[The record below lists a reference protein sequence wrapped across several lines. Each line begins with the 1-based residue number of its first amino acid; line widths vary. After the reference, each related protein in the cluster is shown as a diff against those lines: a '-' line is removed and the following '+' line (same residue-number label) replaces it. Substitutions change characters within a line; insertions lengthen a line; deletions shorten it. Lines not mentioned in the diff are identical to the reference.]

1 MLASEAISSPKAGP
15 PIRLRPIVRLGLIFL
30 VAAVLVT
37 VFMTIESRGNWD
49 FVIPFRGRKVVAI
62 TVVAAA
68 ISIST
73 VIFQTITGNRILT
86 PSIMGFDSLY
96 MLIQTVFVF
105 TIGGTRLLQMD
116 PKLRFMV
123 DVIVMVLF
131 SGVLFWWLFIKA
143 NRTLHLLVL
152 IGIIF
157 GILFRSFTSLLQRM
171 IDPTD
176 FAVLQDVGFA
186 SFNSVDPTLVALS
199 AALVVTVAIVIAF
212 RNRILDAMMLGRAPA
227 ISIGVEYQK
236 EIMIVLSMTAVLVSV
251 STALVGP
258 ITFFGLLVAHLA
270 YQTIGSS
277 AHRYTIPAATLYAVI
292 FLIGGQMILER
303 VFNFNSSLSVMVE
316 FVGGLLF
323 IILLLKASSK

>member
-1 MLASEAISSPKAGP
+1 MLTSEAISSPKAGP
-15 PIRLRPIVRLGLIFL
+15 PIQLKPIVRLGLILL
-30 VAAVLVT
+30 VALALIT

-49 FVIPFRGRKVVAI
+49 FVIPFRGRKVMAIIIVA
-62 TVVAAA
+62 TA
-68 ISIST
+68 IAVST

-105 TIGGTRLLQMD
+105 SIGGSNLLQVD
-116 PKLRFMV
+116 AKLRFLV
-123 DVIVMVLF
+123 DVIVMVIF
-131 SGVLFWWLFIKA
+131 SGLLFWWLFIKA

-157 GILFRSFTSLLQRM
+157 GVLFRSFTSLLQRM

-176 FAVLQDVGFA
+176 FAVLQDTGFA
-186 SFNSVDPTLVALS
+186 SFNSVDPTLVGLS
-199 AALVVTVAIVIAF
+199 AAIVGTVLIVVAF
-212 RNRILDAMMLGRAPA
+212 RNRILDAMLLGRAPA
-227 ISIGVEYQK
+227 ISIGVEYQR
-236 EIMIVLSMTAVLVSV
+236 EVMIVLSITAVLVSV

-270 YQTIGSS
+270 YQTVGSS
-277 AHRYTIPAATLYAVI
+277 AHRFTIPAATLYAVI

-323 IILLLKASSK
+323 ILLLLKASSK

>member
-1 MLASEAISSPKAGP
+1 MLTSEAISAPEPGP
-15 PIRLRPIVRLGLIFL
+15 PIRLSPIIRLGIILVVTLALIS
-30 VAAVLVT
+30 

-49 FVIPFRGRKVVAI
+49 FVLPFRGRKVLAI
-62 TVVAAA
+62 VVVATA
-68 ISIST
+68 ISVST

-96 MLIQTVFVF
+96 MLIQTIMVFSV
-105 TIGGTRLLQMD
+105 GGASLLQID
-116 PKLRFMV
+116 PKLRFLV
-123 DVIVMVLF
+123 DVIFMVIF
-131 SGVLFWWLFIKA
+131 SGLLFWWLFIKA

-157 GILFRSFTSLLQRM
+157 GVLFRSFTSLLQRM

-176 FAVLQDVGFA
+176 FAILQDAGFA
-186 SFNSVDPTLVALS
+186 SFNSVDPTLVGLS
-199 AALVVTVAIVIAF
+199 AAIVGTVLFVVAF
-212 RNRILDAMMLGRAPA
+212 RNRVLDAMMLGRAPA
-227 ISIGVEYQK
+227 ISIGVEYQR
-236 EIMIVLSMTAVLVSV
+236 EVMIVLSVTAVLVSV

-316 FVGGLLF
+316 FAGGLLF
-323 IILLLKASSK
+323 ILLLLKASSK

>member
-1 MLASEAISSPKAGP
+1 MLTSEAITSPKPGP
-15 PIRLRPIVRLGLIFL
+15 PIRLQPIVRLGIIFL
-30 VAAVLVT
+30 VALVLVGI
-37 VFMTIESRGNWD
+37 FMTIQSRGNWD
-49 FVIPFRGRKVVAI
+49 FIIPFRGRKVLAIVVVATAI
-62 TVVAAA
+62 SVSTVV
-68 ISIST
+68 
-73 VIFQTITGNRILT
+73 FQTITGNRILT

-105 TIGGTRLLQMD
+105 SIGGANLLQMD
-116 PKLRFMV
+116 PKARFLV
-123 DVIVMVLF
+123 DVIVMVIF
-131 SGVLFWWLFIKA
+131 SGLLFWWLFIKA

-157 GILFRSFTSLLQRM
+157 GVLFRSFTSLLQRM

-176 FAVLQDVGFA
+176 FAVLQDTGFA
-186 SFNSVDPTLVALS
+186 SFNSVDPTLVGLS
-199 AALVVTVAIVIAF
+199 AAIVATVLIVVAF

-227 ISIGVEYQK
+227 ISIGVEYQR
-236 EIMIVLSMTAVLVSV
+236 EVMIVLSMTAVLVSV

-270 YQTIGSS
+270 YQTVGSS

-292 FLIGGQMILER
+292 FLIGGQMVLER

-323 IILLLKASSK
+323 ILLLLKASSK

>member
-1 MLASEAISSPKAGP
+1 MLASEAISSPKPGP

-30 VAAVLVT
+30 AALALVV

-49 FVIPFRGRKVVAI
+49 FVLPFRGRKVLAI
-62 TVVAAA
+62 VVVATA
-68 ISIST
+68 ISVST
-73 VIFQTITGNRILT
+73 IIFQTITGNRILT

-96 MLIQTVFVF
+96 MLIQTIFVF
-105 TIGGTRLLQMD
+105 TIGGTNLLQLD
-116 PKLRFMV
+116 PKVRFLV
-123 DVIVMVLF
+123 DVIVMVVF
-131 SGVLFWWLFIKA
+131 SGLLFWWLFIKA

-157 GILFRSFTSLLQRM
+157 GVLFRSFTSLLQRM

-176 FAVLQDVGFA
+176 FAILQDTGFA
-186 SFNSVDPTLVALS
+186 SFNSVDTTLVGLS
-199 AALVVTVAIVIAF
+199 AGILGTVLIVVAF
-212 RNRILDAMMLGRAPA
+212 RNRILDAMLLGRAPA
-227 ISIGVEYQK
+227 ISIGVEYQR
-236 EIMIVLSMTAVLVSV
+236 EVMIVLTMTAILVSV

-270 YQTIGSS
+270 YQTIGSAS
-277 AHRYTIPAATLYAVI
+277 HRFTIPAATLYAVI
-292 FLIGGQMILER
+292 FLLGGQMILER

-323 IILLLKASSK
+323 ILLLLKASSK